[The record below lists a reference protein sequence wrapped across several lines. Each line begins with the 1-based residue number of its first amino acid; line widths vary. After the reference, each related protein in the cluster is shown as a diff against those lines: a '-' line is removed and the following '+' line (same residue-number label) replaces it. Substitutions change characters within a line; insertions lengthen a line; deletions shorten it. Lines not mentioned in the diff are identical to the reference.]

1 MARPTIKSINSIK
14 SLGIFHS
21 FKKTDQI
28 DFKEKTIVYGW
39 NGTGKSTL
47 ARLFRALE
55 TKQPLEE
62 FPKAE
67 FEIELSDGSKIKHNT
82 LSASNLNMRVFNK
95 QFVDA
100 NINWD
105 ETNETSAYVF
115 VVSHIG
121 NGCFGSEFWVNH
133 WFAGVWKSISA
144 TRSTLLSELLFS
156 FISTSLRSSMIISL
170 LIPRKSCSNVCIM

>member
-62 FPKAE
+62 FPKA
-67 FEIELSDGSKIKHNT
+67 
-82 LSASNLNMRVFNK
+82 
-95 QFVDA
+95 
-100 NINWD
+100 
-105 ETNETSAYVF
+105 
-115 VVSHIG
+115 
-121 NGCFGSEFWVNH
+121 
-133 WFAGVWKSISA
+133 
-144 TRSTLLSELLFS
+144 
-156 FISTSLRSSMIISL
+156 
-170 LIPRKSCSNVCIM
+170 